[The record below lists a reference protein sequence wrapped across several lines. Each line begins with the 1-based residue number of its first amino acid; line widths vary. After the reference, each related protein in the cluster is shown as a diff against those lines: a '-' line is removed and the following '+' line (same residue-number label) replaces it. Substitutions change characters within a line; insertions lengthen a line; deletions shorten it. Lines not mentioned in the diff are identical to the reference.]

1 MLICWGWSPCC
12 TWPPAFLRCWLQ
24 LVELKSLCVYFDCDV
39 LLGKQPRGDLITP
52 QRWDELMLP
61 AHHMQR
67 QQQALASSPQ
77 AAWMPSSQSQQQPQP
92 QQQQGVATQH
102 QFLLCPVD
110 GKLRY
115 VRRKKDARLLES
127 DAGQE
132 MHLQLQD
139 ISVRLHQ
146 LQYQS
151 SQKLLQEFDR
161 YAASAPHRHLRPHC
175 RPQSGAQGQQQESCG
190 RP

>member
-1 MLICWGWSPCC
+1 LLLPICP
-12 TWPPAFLRCWLQ
+12 Q

-39 LLGKQPRGDLITP
+39 LLEKQPRGDLITP
-52 QRWDELMLP
+52 QHWDELMLP

-67 QQQALASSPQ
+67 QQQQRALASSPQ
-77 AAWMPSSQSQQQPQP
+77 AAWLPPSQQQEQ
-92 QQQQGVATQH
+92 QQQQGAATHH

-115 VRRKKDARLLES
+115 VRRKQAARLLES

-139 ISVRLHQ
+139 ISVRLAQ

-175 RPQSGAQGQQQESCG
+175 RPQSGRHILLSCCWG
-190 RP
+190 VIGS

>member
-1 MLICWGWSPCC
+1 LCLPCC
-12 TWPPAFLRCWLQ
+12 LPCCLQ

-39 LLGKQPRGDLITP
+39 MLEKQPRGDLITP
-52 QRWDELMLP
+52 QRWDEHMLP
-61 AHHMQR
+61 GHHMQR
-67 QQQALASSPQ
+67 QQHALASSPQ
-77 AAWMPSSQSQQQPQP
+77 AAWTPAAP
-92 QQQQGVATQH
+92 QQQQQQGDAVQH

-151 SQKLLQEFDR
+151 SQKLLQEFDA

-175 RPQSGAQGQQQESCG
+175 RPQKGAG
-190 RP
+190 